1 MKAKVGLICEC
12 EGREIFQAYTVEC
25 KFSWELVLSYSQD
38 NYERDPSLSWQYF
51 GSSTGFLRQYP
62 AIKWLTYEDDPD
74 MYDARMRDWYIKSA
88 ASPKAGLATK
98 NPPKKPQQMGF
109 WGFFKFL
116 IFYENNTNFLFET
129 NFLWTN
135 KT

>member
-1 MKAKVGLICEC
+1 M
-12 EGREIFQAYTVEC
+12 
-25 KFSWELVLSYSQD
+25 SYSQD

-88 ASPKAGLATK
+88 ASPKAGLAIK
-98 NPPKKPQQMGF
+98 HPPKKTQKNPQEMGF
-109 WGFFKFL
+109 WGFI
-116 IFYENNTNFLFET
+116 IFFIFMKIIQTFLFET
-129 NFLWTN
+129 KFFVN
-135 KT
+135 K

>member
-1 MKAKVGLICEC
+1 
-12 EGREIFQAYTVEC
+12 
-25 KFSWELVLSYSQD
+25 LSYPQD

-88 ASPKAGLATK
+88 ASPKAGLAIK
-98 NPPKKPQQMGF
+98 NPPKKIQKKPPKKPHRKWVF
-109 WGFFKFL
+109 WFFKF
-116 IFYENNTNFLFET
+116 FYFL
-129 NFLWTN
+129 
-135 KT
+135 

>member
-1 MKAKVGLICEC
+1 LA
-12 EGREIFQAYTVEC
+12 
-25 KFSWELVLSYSQD
+25 YSQD

-88 ASPKAGLATK
+88 ASPKAGLEITNNK
-98 NPPKKPQQMGF
+98 HSKKPKKPQKTPPKKTHKKWVF
-109 WGFFKFL
+109 WGFL
-116 IFYENNTNFLFET
+116 NF
-129 NFLWTN
+129 
-135 KT
+135 